1 MDVIEAIKGRKSI
14 RSFQDKEI
22 SNKDIQEIIRC
33 GTCAPSAG
41 NVQPWEFVIVTD
53 RKQKE
58 AIAQAA
64 YNQDFIVQAPV
75 VLVVLA
81 DKSRSGSVYGS
92 RGVNLYSIQDTAAAI
107 QNILL
112 ATYNLGLGTC
122 WIGAFN
128 DDEVNEI
135 IRAGK
140 YVQAVAIIPI
150 GYPMNCPSATP
161 KRNLEDVIHEGF
173 YRRK

>member
-1 MDVIEAIKGRKSI
+1 MNVIEAIKGRRSI
-14 RSFQDKEI
+14 RTFQDKEI
-22 SNKDIQEIIRC
+22 SNKQIQEIIRC
-33 GTCAPSAG
+33 GTYAPSAG

-58 AIAQAA
+58 ALAQAA
-64 YNQDFIVQAPV
+64 LGQDFIIQAPV

-112 ATYNLGLGTC
+112 ATYSMGLGAC

-128 DDEVNEI
+128 DDKVNEI
-135 IRAGK
+135 VRAGN
-140 YVQAVAIIPI
+140 YTQAVAIIPI
-150 GYPMNCPSATP
+150 GYPTNYLSATP
-161 KRNLEDVIHEGF
+161 KRKLEDVIHEGF
-173 YRRK
+173 YKK

>member
-1 MDVIEAIKGRKSI
+1 LHVIEAIEGRRSI

-22 SNKDIQEIIRC
+22 SNKHILEILRC
-33 GTCAPSAG
+33 GTYAPSAG
-41 NVQPWEFVIVTD
+41 DVRPWEFVIVKD

-58 AIAQAA
+58 ALAQSAL
-64 YNQDFIVQAPV
+64 NQDFIIQAPV

-81 DKSRSGSVYGS
+81 DKSRCGSAYGS

-112 ATYNLGLGTC
+112 ATYSMGLGAC

-128 DDEVNEI
+128 DDKVNKI
-135 IRAGK
+135 VRAVK
-140 YVQAVAIIPI
+140 HVQTVAIIPT
-150 GYPMNCPSATP
+150 GYPMNYPSARP
-161 KRNLEDVIHEGF
+161 KRKLEDVIHEGF
-173 YRRK
+173 YRSK